1 MLGEYEPND
10 SRNVT
15 GMSDQGMGTPG
26 GADQQLGAE
35 RWGGDARKARQM
47 EQRQMEERQ
56 QNQIEPDQEGAEV
69 HFIADARLN
78 DALSDQQVQF
88 ESTSGGQMEAS
99 EAASQIR
106 EHMEVIGAD
115 GVHVGTVDAVEGHRI
130 KLTRNDS
137 GMGSSG
143 MESHAGHHHY
153 LSIGLVAEVEGD
165 RVRLSA
171 NGAVA
176 YEMLQEE

>member
-1 MLGEYEPND
+1 MPGEYEPND

-47 EQRQMEERQ
+47 EQRRMEQRQMGQGEHSQTQPGE
-56 QNQIEPDQEGAEV
+56 EGAEV
-69 HFIADARLN
+69 HFIADAQLN
-78 DALSDQQVQF
+78 DALSGQQVQF
-88 ESTSGGQMEAS
+88 ESATGTQMEAS
-99 EAASQIR
+99 EAAGQIR

-130 KLTRNDS
+130 KLTRSDS
-137 GMGSSG
+137 GMGS
-143 MESHAGHHHY
+143 HAEHHHY

-171 NGAVA
+171 NGAIA

>member
-1 MLGEYEPND
+1 MPGEYEPND

-26 GADQQLGAE
+26 GADQME
-35 RWGGDARKARQM
+35 TSDA
-47 EQRQMEERQ
+47 
-56 QNQIEPDQEGAEV
+56 
-69 HFIADARLN
+69 
-78 DALSDQQVQF
+78 
-88 ESTSGGQMEAS
+88 T
-99 EAASQIR
+99 SQIR

-130 KLTRNDS
+130 KLTRSDS
-137 GMGSSG
+137 GMGS
-143 MESHAGHHHY
+143 HADHHHY

-171 NGAVA
+171 NGNIA
-176 YEMLQEE
+176 YEMLQED